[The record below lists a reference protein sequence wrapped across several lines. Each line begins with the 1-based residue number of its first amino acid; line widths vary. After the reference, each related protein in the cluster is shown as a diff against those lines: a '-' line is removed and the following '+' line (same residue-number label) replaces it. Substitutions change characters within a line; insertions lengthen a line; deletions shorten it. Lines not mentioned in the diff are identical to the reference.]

1 MLGGFRFEKKKV
13 STGIQIA
20 YRIGGEGH
28 PLLLLHGYPQTHL
41 MWSKTAHRLAEH
53 FTVVM
58 SDLRG
63 YGDSDKPQSDP
74 QHETY
79 SFRAMADDQASLMES
94 LGYRQFAVA
103 GHDRGARVTHR
114 MCLDHPERVTQA
126 AVLDIAPTLTMYE
139 RTDMPFAMGY
149 YEWFLLPQPEP
160 FPERL
165 IGADPKFY
173 LQYELLG
180 WSQNKEAEIASI
192 FDPDCLAEYE
202 RCFCDPLTIHTT
214 CEDYRAAASIDLAHD
229 RDDREAGKKIKCPL
243 LVLWGD
249 ANRVLQAYDMLDVWR
264 KVSDNSVEGHVL
276 PCGHYLPEEVPQEV
290 IEAFQA
296 FFKNQNPAFN
306 HRV

>member
-1 MLGGFRFEKKKV
+1 MLDGFKFEKRKV
-13 STGIQIA
+13 ATGIQIA
-20 YRIGGEGH
+20 YRIGGEGQ

-41 MWSKTAHRLAEH
+41 MWAKIAHRLAEH

-63 YGDSDKPQSDP
+63 YGDSAKPKSDP

-79 SFRAMADDQASLMES
+79 SFRAMAEDQTSLMES
-94 LGYRQFAVA
+94 LGYGQFAVA

-149 YEWFLLPQPEP
+149 YEWFLLPQPAP

-173 LQYELLG
+173 LRYELLG

-192 FDPDCLAEYE
+192 FDPDCLVEYE
-202 RCFCDPLTIHTT
+202 RCFCDPLTIHAT
-214 CEDYRAAASIDLAHD
+214 CEDYRAAASIDLVHD
-229 RDDREAGKKIKCPL
+229 RDDREAGRKIKCPL

-249 ANRVLQAYDMLDVWR
+249 ANRVLQAYDMLDTWR

-276 PCGHYLPEEVPQEV
+276 PCGHYLPEEMPQEV

-306 HRV
+306 HRA

>member
-1 MLGGFRFEKKKV
+1 MLDGFRFEKQKV

-20 YRIGGEGH
+20 YRIGGAGQ

-41 MWSKTAHRLAEH
+41 MWAKIAPRLAEH

-79 SFRAMADDQASLMES
+79 SFRAMAQDQVSLMES
-94 LGYRQFAVA
+94 LGYTQFAVA

-114 MCLDHPERVTQA
+114 MCLDHSDRVTQA

-173 LQYELLG
+173 LRYELLG

-202 RCFCDPLTIHTT
+202 RCFCDPLTIHST

-229 RDDREAGKKIKCPL
+229 RDDREARRKIKCPL

-249 ANRVLQAYDMLDVWR
+249 ANRVLRAYDLLDAWR
-264 KVSDNSVEGHVL
+264 KVSDNAVEGHVL
-276 PCGHYLPEEVPQEV
+276 PCGHYLPEELPKEV
-290 IEAFQA
+290 IEAFQS
-296 FFKNQNPAFN
+296 FFKN
-306 HRV
+306 

>member
-1 MLGGFRFEKKKV
+1 MLDGFKFEKRKV
-13 STGIQIA
+13 ATGIQIA
-20 YRIGGEGH
+20 CRIGGKGQ

-41 MWSKTAHRLAEH
+41 MWAKIAHRLAEH

-63 YGDSDKPQSDP
+63 YGDSDKPKSDP

-79 SFRAMADDQASLMES
+79 SFRAMAQDQASLMES
-94 LGYRQFAVA
+94 LGCSQFAVA

-114 MCLDHPERVTQA
+114 ICLDHSERVTQA

-173 LQYELLG
+173 LRHELLG

-202 RCFCDPLTIHTT
+202 RCFCDPLTIHAT
-214 CEDYRAAASIDLAHD
+214 CEDYRAAASIQ
-229 RDDREAGKKIKCPL
+229 RR
-243 LVLWGD
+243 
-249 ANRVLQAYDMLDVWR
+249 NRSWR
-264 KVSDNSVEGHVL
+264 PCCTCSL
-276 PCGHYLPEEVPQEV
+276 PAVPCW
-290 IEAFQA
+290 
-296 FFKNQNPAFN
+296 
-306 HRV
+306 

>member
-1 MLGGFRFEKKKV
+1 MLDEFKFEKRKV

-20 YRIGGEGH
+20 YRIGGEGP

-41 MWSKTAHRLAEH
+41 MWAKIAPRLAKQ

-79 SFRAMADDQASLMES
+79 SFRAMAEDQVSLMASL
-94 LGYRQFAVA
+94 GHRRFAVA

-114 MCLDHPERVTQA
+114 MCLDQPDRVTRA

-139 RTDMPFAMGY
+139 RTDMPFALGY

-160 FPERL
+160 FPEKL
-165 IGADPKFY
+165 IGADPGFY
-173 LQYELLG
+173 LRYELLG
-180 WSQNKEAEIASI
+180 WSRNRDAQIDSI

-202 RCFCDPLTIHTT
+202 RCFCDPLTIHAT

-229 RDDREAGKKIKCPL
+229 RDDRKAGRKIQCPL

-249 ANRVLQAYDMLDVWR
+249 ANRVLQTYDMLDVWR
-264 KVSDNSVEGHVL
+264 QVSGSAVEGHEL

-290 IEAFQA
+290 MDAFQS
-296 FFKNQNPAFN
+296 FFKP
-306 HRV
+306 

>member
-1 MLGGFRFEKKKV
+1 MLDGFRFEKLEV

-20 YRIGGEGH
+20 FRIGGAGQ

-41 MWSKTAHRLAEH
+41 MWAKIAPRLAEH

-74 QHETY
+74 LHVTY
-79 SFRAMADDQASLMES
+79 SFRAMAEDQVSLMET
-94 LGYRQFAVA
+94 LGYKQFAIA

-114 MCLDHPERVTQA
+114 MCLDHADRVTQA

-165 IGADPKFY
+165 IGADPEFY
-173 LQYELLG
+173 LRYELSG
-180 WSQNKEAEIASI
+180 WSKNKESDISST
-192 FDPDCLAEYE
+192 FSPQCLAEYE
-202 RCFCDPLTIHTT
+202 RCFCDPRTIHST
-214 CEDYRAAASIDLAHD
+214 CEDYRAAASIDLEHD
-229 RDDREAGKKIKCPL
+229 RDDREAGRKIQCPL

-249 ANRVLQAYDMLDVWR
+249 ANRVLRTFDMLDTWR
-264 KVSDNSVEGHVL
+264 KVSDNSVEGNAL
-276 PCGHYLPEEVPQEV
+276 PCGHYLPEEVPQKV
-290 IEAFQA
+290 IEAFET
-296 FFKNQNPAFN
+296 FFKK
-306 HRV
+306 

>member
-1 MLGGFRFEKKKV
+1 MLDGFKFEKRKV
-13 STGIQIA
+13 ETGIQIA
-20 YRIGGEGH
+20 YRIGGKGQ

-41 MWSKTAHRLAEH
+41 MWAKIAQRLAEH

-63 YGDSDKPQSDP
+63 YGDSDKPKSDL
-74 QHETY
+74 QHKKY
-79 SFRAMADDQASLMES
+79 SFRAMAEDQASLMES
-94 LGYRQFAVA
+94 LGYGQFAVA

-173 LQYELLG
+173 LRYELLG

-192 FDPDCLAEYE
+192 FDPDCLVEYE
-202 RCFCDPLTIHTT
+202 RCFCDPLTIHAT
-214 CEDYRAAASIDLAHD
+214 CEDYRAAASIDLVHD
-229 RDDREAGKKIKCPL
+229 RDDREAGRKIKCPL

-249 ANRVLQAYDMLDVWR
+249 ANRVLQAYDMLDTWR

-276 PCGHYLPEEVPQEV
+276 PCGHYLPEEMPQEV

-306 HRV
+306 HRA

>member
-1 MLGGFRFEKKKV
+1 MLDGFKFEKRKV
-13 STGIQIA
+13 ATGIQIA
-20 YRIGGEGH
+20 CRIGGKGR

-41 MWSKTAHRLAEH
+41 MWAKIAQRLAEH

-63 YGDSDKPQSDP
+63 YGDSDKPKSDP

-79 SFRAMADDQASLMES
+79 SFRAMAQDQASLMES
-94 LGYRQFAVA
+94 LGYSQFAVA

-126 AVLDIAPTLTMYE
+126 AVLDIAPTLTLYE

-173 LQYELLG
+173 LRHELLG

-192 FDPDCLAEYE
+192 FDPDSLAEYE
-202 RCFCDPLTIHTT
+202 RCFCDPLTIHAT

-229 RDDREAGKKIKCPL
+229 RDDREAGRKIMCPL

-264 KVSDNSVEGHVL
+264 KVSDNSVDGHFL
-276 PCGHYLPEEVPQEV
+276 PCGHYLPEEVPQAV

-296 FFKNQNPAFN
+296 FF
-306 HRV
+306 